1 MRLKILIS
9 FLILIVFLLLVF
21 VARKDFYLKSQGKV
35 ASLSTQESQIKG
47 MILPH
52 HDLAKELFI
61 TSLTKLQKTHSPSL
75 FVIFGTNHYYYDSP
89 DLITALSVYDYPI
102 DKELLRSFLKE
113 FPSVLVNAKIIEQ
126 EHSITVPV
134 LYLRNYFPDAKIIP
148 FIVSSKF
155 RLFNIEEYAKYF
167 ADFFPKDT
175 VYIAAV
181 DFSHGT
187 DFQEAMA
194 KNEESIKVISE
205 FDYQALYRFKDDHLD
220 SSVAVAL
227 LLKTMQT
234 LNSTTWETWANSHS
248 AFFTS
253 DFASQG
259 TSYVVGVFR

>member
-9 FLILIVFLLLVF
+9 LLIFTLFLLLVF
-21 VARKDFYLKSQGKV
+21 ATRKDFYLRNQGQV
-35 ASLSTQESQIKG
+35 ASVNTQESQIKG

-61 TSLTKLQKTHSPSL
+61 TSLTRLQKTHSPSL
-75 FVIFGTNHYYYDSP
+75 FVIFGTNHYFYNSP
-89 DLITALSVYDYPI
+89 DLITASSVYDYPI
-102 DKELLRSFLKE
+102 DKELLNSFLRE
-113 FPSVLVNAKIIEQ
+113 FPSVLVDNKIIEK

-134 LYLRNYFPDAKIIP
+134 FYLRNYFPNAKIIP

-187 DFQEAMA
+187 DFQEAMS

-205 FDYQALYRFKDDHLD
+205 FDYQELYSFKDDYLD

-227 LLKTMQT
+227 LLKTMQA
-234 LNSTTWETWANSHS
+234 LNSTKWETWANSHS